1 MLEPGRAVERG
12 GDLYIPRWMRPAGCS
27 RSEASRPS
35 WTYAGI
41 NLATQDLHGTFEQ
54 LQAGDA
60 EIVRGADQP
69 TYGIH
74 DGAFRDPA
82 GNGDPHPGAALS
94 RPAIAPEVKRP
105 GLIWHKEVPRNG

>member
-1 MLEPGRAVERG
+1 
-12 GDLYIPRWMRPAGCS
+12 MRPAGCS
-27 RSEASRPS
+27 GPEASRPS

-41 NLATQDLHGTFEQ
+41 NLATRDLHGSFEQ

-60 EIVRGADQP
+60 EVVQEPTDQ

-74 DGAFRDPA
+74 DGVFRGPA

-105 GLIWHKEVPRNG
+105 GLMWHKEVPRNG